1 MGLKWVCYV
10 QPGLVNHGPCSLHAH
25 GDPNVSELKA
35 WIVTMEF
42 KLAQITQLL
51 VKMSGF
57 LGLGESLSRIK
68 SNGKRA
74 QQPAYRGRNRFT
86 VWGSRVSG
94 HWGTLVDYSVPR
106 VVITVSP
113 ARVASSNMGKG
124 SPHDEGS
131 T

>member
-51 VKMSGF
+51 VKMSWGWGNHF
-57 LGLGESLSRIK
+57 QGSSRMESAHNSPPSEAEIGSQSGGQGSVVTGEL
-68 SNGKRA
+68 
-74 QQPAYRGRNRFT
+74 
-86 VWGSRVSG
+86 
-94 HWGTLVDYSVPR
+94 
-106 VVITVSP
+106 
-113 ARVASSNMGKG
+113 
-124 SPHDEGS
+124 
-131 T
+131 